1 MKAVLRKAKKISP
14 DTDLV
19 ILIDKNSDLSTIL
32 KKNEEIEYVRKRIA
46 DENIVHI
53 NHYPGNIFFVKT
65 KKSDV
70 PHIQKENFRRS
81 GFEICTLLQKQ
92 KIKEIQVIPLLKNKN
107 SVVDFSEGLLLS
119 DYQFLKY
126 KTDKKLSAL
135 SLVEVISEELD
146 QKALSEVST
155 IVEAT
160 YIARDLV
167 NEPVIF
173 LTAMQL
179 SKEIVKLGKEAGF
192 TTEVFNKSKIEKLGM
207 GGLLNVNR
215 GSKEPPT
222 FTILEYKPAK
232 AVNKKP
238 FVLVGKGVVY
248 DTGGLSLKSADSMSI
263 MKCDMAGA
271 AAVAAT
277 IYAVAKNKLP
287 LYIVGLIPATDN
299 RPGENAVA
307 PGDVITMF
315 NGDTVEV
322 LNTDAEGRLIL
333 ADALGYAK
341 KYKPKLVIDLATLTG
356 AALRAIGKEG
366 IVFMGNADEKTRKT
380 FTDSGNEV
388 YERLVEFP
396 LWEEYGK
403 QNESDIAD
411 IKNLGSGDAGAI
423 TAGKFLQHFVD
434 FDWLHLDIAGMA
446 FISSTDYY
454 RGKNGT
460 GVGVRLLYNFLKKQ
474 CDGISE

>member
-1 MKAVLRKAKKISP
+1 MKAILRKAKKISSE
-14 DTDLV
+14 TDLV
-19 ILIDKNSDLSTIL
+19 ILIDKNSDLSIIL
-32 KKNEEIEYVRKRIA
+32 KKNEEIGYIRKKIA
-46 DENIVHI
+46 DENIAHI
-53 NHYPGNIFFVKT
+53 NHYIRKVFFVKA

-70 PHIQKENFRRS
+70 SHVQKENFRRA

-92 KIKEIQVIPLLKNKN
+92 KIKEVQIIPLLKNKN
-107 SVVDFSEGLLLS
+107 YTLDFLEGLLLS

-126 KTDKKLSAL
+126 KTDKKTSSL
-135 SLVEVISEELD
+135 SLVEIISDELD
-146 QKALSEVST
+146 QKNISELSS

-160 YIARDLV
+160 CIARDLV

-173 LTAMQL
+173 LTAEQL
-179 SKEIVKLGKEAGF
+179 SKEIVKLGKDAGF
-192 TTEVFNKSKIEKLGM
+192 HTEIFNKAKIEKLGM
-207 GGLLNVNR
+207 GGLLNVNK
-215 GSKEPPT
+215 GSKKPPT

-232 AVNKKP
+232 AINKKP

-248 DTGGLSLKSADSMSI
+248 DTGGLSLKPADSMST

-277 IYAVAKNKLP
+277 IYAIAKNKLP
-287 LYIVGLIPATDN
+287 VYVIGLIPATDN
-299 RPGENAVA
+299 RPGENAVT
-307 PGDVITMF
+307 PGDVITIF

-333 ADALGYAK
+333 ADALCYAK

-356 AALRAIGKEG
+356 AAVRAIGKEG
-366 IVFMGNADEKTRKT
+366 IVYMGNANEKTKKA
-380 FTDSGNEV
+380 FTESGNEV

-396 LWEEYGK
+396 LWDEYGK

-423 TAGKFLQHFVD
+423 TAGKFLEHFVD
-434 FDWLHLDIAGMA
+434 YDWLHLDIAGMA

>member
-1 MKAVLRKAKKISP
+1 MKTILRQANKISSKAN
-14 DTDLV
+14 LV
-19 ILIDKNSDLSTIL
+19 ILIDKNSDLSSIV
-32 KKNEEIEYVRKRIA
+32 KKNEETAYIRRKIA
-46 DENIVHI
+46 DETIAHI
-53 NHYPGNIFFVKT
+53 NHYFRNIFFVKA
-65 KKSDV
+65 KKSDIA
-70 PHIQKENFRRS
+70 HLQKENFRRA
-81 GFEICTLLQKQ
+81 GFELCALLQKQ
-92 KIKEIQVIPLLKNKN
+92 KIKEVQVIPLISNKN
-107 SVVDFSEGLLLS
+107 YTLDFLEGLLLS

-126 KTDKKLSAL
+126 KTDKDVSAL
-135 SLVEVISEELD
+135 SLVELVSDELD
-146 QKALSEVST
+146 QKTLSELSS

-173 LTAMQL
+173 LTAEQL

-192 TTEVFNKSKIEKLGM
+192 HTEVFHKTKIESLGM

-215 GSKEPPT
+215 GSKLPPT
-222 FTILEYKPAK
+222 FTILEYRPAK
-232 AVNKKP
+232 NINKNP

-248 DTGGLSLKSADSMSI
+248 DTGGLSLKPADSMSI

-277 IYAVAKNKLP
+277 IYAIAKNKLP
-287 LYIVGLIPATDN
+287 IYVVGLIPATDN
-299 RPGENAVA
+299 RPGENAVT

-315 NGDTVEV
+315 NRDTVEV

-333 ADALGYAK
+333 ADALSYAS

-356 AALRAIGKEG
+356 SALRAIGKEG
-366 IVFMGNADEKTRKT
+366 IVYMGNASEKTKKA

-396 LWEEYGK
+396 LWEEYSK

-423 TAGKFLQHFVD
+423 TAGKFLEHFV
-434 FDWLHLDIAGMA
+434 
-446 FISSTDYY
+446 
-454 RGKNGT
+454 
-460 GVGVRLLYNFLKKQ
+460 
-474 CDGISE
+474 